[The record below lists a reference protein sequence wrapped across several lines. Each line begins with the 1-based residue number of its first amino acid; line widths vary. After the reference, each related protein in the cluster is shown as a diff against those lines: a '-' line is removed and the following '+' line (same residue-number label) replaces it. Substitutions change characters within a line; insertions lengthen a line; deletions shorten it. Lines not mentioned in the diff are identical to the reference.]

1 MKILCFFF
9 CIGFGFFS
17 SAQQKKKDS
26 IDFNSEFFNYKAR
39 IFYPVDCSCPDKVL
53 YKEAKPGDKNFNPYN
68 YKEIKPIRIES
79 LPKEMQEEILG
90 QIYEKRKKDINVR
103 SF

>member
-17 SAQQKKKDS
+17 SAQEKKKDS
-26 IDFNSEFFNYKAR
+26 VDIDKLLYEFKPR
-39 IFYPVDCSCPDKVL
+39 IFYPYDCSCPDRVI
-53 YKEAKPGDKNFNPYN
+53 YKEVKKGDKEFNPYN
-68 YKEIKPIRIES
+68 YKEIRPIRIES
-79 LPKEMQEEILG
+79 LPKEMQDEILE
-90 QIYEKRKKDINVR
+90 QIYKKQKKDINIR